1 MTDSPADSR
10 FTVQDALELFALA
23 AGRPRLLNAS
33 ASLDRAVRWSH
44 IIGQDH
50 PGSML
55 RGGELVLSTLPRLDE
70 GRENLEE
77 VLRVYLRDLDA
88 VDAAALA
95 VEVLPDRPRLLSAL
109 HAVVQERETA
119 EGVVRAM
126 PVLLFERVVRFVEI
140 TEAVHRQLVSRQMG
154 IRQTDALERDPLLS
168 ATTNLFDDLAAPG
181 GLPETEVSA
190 RAMALGMPAE
200 SRTGR
205 GNAPSVAPQAFTAL
219 VFHAEGSSGTDSGA
233 RPPMALA
240 GLIRETAARM
250 HAPTLVGSRAGDR
263 LSVLVAQADPARLC
277 LAVREEAARRRSREL
292 VPRYIVAAGQ
302 LAGRDQVTLQESPL
316 ALAHAAEVAA
326 TASMVMER
334 STTGGS
340 GHPRPVAQPG
350 ARSAAHS
357 AARSPAHSAAPH
369 ELRSELRSASP
380 PGVRERGYWRAD
392 DLGLKGLLV
401 HLASHQQSRSSVEWF
416 LDHHLA
422 PLRGRDRE
430 EMRALVRAMSR
441 TGGNKAGLA
450 RELGIS
456 RPTLYARI
464 ERLERSVGRPLEGE
478 TLTLL
483 QTALLLEELQG

>member
-33 ASLDRAVRWSH
+33 ASLDRTVRWSH

-119 EGVVRAM
+119 EGVARAM

-190 RAMALGMPAE
+190 RALALGMPAE
-200 SRTGR
+200 SLTGR
-205 GNAPSVAPQAFTAL
+205 GNAPSVAPAAFTAL
-219 VFHAEGSSGTDSGA
+219 VFHVEESPGADTGA

-240 GLIRETAARM
+240 ALIRETAARM

-292 VPRYIVAAGQ
+292 VPRYLVAAGQ
-302 LAGRDQVTLQESPL
+302 LAGRDQVTLQESPV

-340 GHPRPVAQPG
+340 GQ
-350 ARSAAHS
+350 
-357 AARSPAHSAAPH
+357 
-369 ELRSELRSASP
+369 
-380 PGVRERGYWRAD
+380 RGYWRAD